1 MVTFEAKIDIYRKQY
16 HLKVVFFLDT
26 FFSDLENY
34 SKEIGCK

>member
-16 HLKVVFFLDT
+16 LKVVFFLDT

-34 SKEIGCK
+34 SKEIVCK

>member
-16 HLKVVFFLDT
+16 HLKVFFLDT